1 MAVVMLARFASL
13 PEAFVVRTALEAEG
27 IGAFMP
33 EQGLVAAQG
42 DTGVLGGWPIFVID
56 DDLETAQAIL
66 REAHGGRRGDKFA
79 EDNGAN

>member
-1 MAVVMLARFASL
+1 MAVVMLARFSSL
-13 PEAFVVRTALEAEG
+13 PEAVVVRSALEAAG

-56 DDLETAQAIL
+56 DELEAAGAVVRALQ
-66 REAHGGRRGDKFA
+66 EQGGHGA
-79 EDNGAN
+79 

>member
-13 PEAFVVRTALEAEG
+13 PEAFVARSVLEAEG

-42 DTGVLGGWPIFVID
+42 DTGVLGGWPIFVVD
-56 DDLETAQAIL
+56 DELDAARDVLRAAQIGIG
-66 REAHGGRRGDKFA
+66 ES
-79 EDNGAN
+79 

>member
-1 MAVVMLARFASL
+1 MLARFSSL
-13 PEAFVVRTALEAEG
+13 PEAFVVRSALEAAG

-56 DDLETAQAIL
+56 EEVDAALIVLHDLTASVGIEGQADL
-66 REAHGGRRGDKFA
+66 DG
-79 EDNGAN
+79 

>member
-13 PEAFVVRTALEAEG
+13 PEAHIARSVLEAEG

-33 EQGLVAAQG
+33 EQGWVAAQG

-56 DDLETAQAIL
+56 DEVEAAINVLRAAQI
-66 REAHGGRRGDKFA
+66 EGS
-79 EDNGAN
+79 EP